1 MKNRKTHNHFIFLV
15 IGGLIGL
22 VLAGYGIFEKTSDF
36 NFQNQDAIA
45 LVNDVPIKNESYL
58 RALDRYS
65 SDSKNKMDD
74 EDRAWVLQRLIEE
87 ELLVQYAYKN
97 GFLEADDL
105 LRKSIVRSVVDSIV
119 EQALSV
125 VPAKQDLLKF
135 YEANRQTFAIDDK
148 YRVVILSSQNRSDI
162 DEGKVIWQSNYD
174 LTLLRQTFKRID
186 RLDIP
191 TGFISK
197 IRLGTLIGPL
207 LRDKVLSLEVG
218 ETSETL
224 KTIYGYSIVTLVDKK
239 DRVIPEFKEISEI
252 VLQEYKRQQ
261 REEILEELLK
271 DLKRQSDIKINEGF
285 TN

>member
-1 MKNRKTHNHFIFLV
+1 MSNQSKLLLLASIIGTFLAIYSIMETNKNFSSLPDNI
-15 IGGLIGL
+15 
-22 VLAGYGIFEKTSDF
+22 
-36 NFQNQDAIA
+36 IA
-45 LVNDVPIKNESYL
+45 TVNDKIIPSDKYQTIINLIQNDKRDEL
-58 RALDRYS
+58 TKADREMALDRI
-65 SDSKNKMDD
+65 
-74 EDRAWVLQRLIEE
+74 IEE

-125 VPAKQDLLKF
+125 VPAEEDLLKF
-135 YEANRQTFAIDDK
+135 YKANRQTFAIDEK
-148 YRVVILSSQNRSDI
+148 YRVVILSSKNRSDI

-197 IRLGTLIGPL
+197 IRLGTLVGPL
-207 LRDKVLSLEVG
+207 LRDKVLSLQVG

-271 DLKRQSDIKINEGF
+271 DLKRQSDIKINEDF

>member
-1 MKNRKTHNHFIFLV
+1 MSNQSKLLLLASIIGTFLAIYSIMETNKNFSSLPDNI
-15 IGGLIGL
+15 
-22 VLAGYGIFEKTSDF
+22 
-36 NFQNQDAIA
+36 IA
-45 LVNDVPIKNESYL
+45 TVNDKIIPSDKYQTVINLIQNDKRDEL
-58 RALDRYS
+58 TKADREMALDRI
-65 SDSKNKMDD
+65 
-74 EDRAWVLQRLIEE
+74 IEE

-125 VPAKQDLLKF
+125 VPAEQDLLKF
-135 YEANRQTFAIDDK
+135 YETNRQTFAIDEK
-148 YRVVILSSQNRSDI
+148 YRVVILSSKNQSDI

-174 LTLLRQTFKRID
+174 LTLLRQTFKRIN

-197 IRLGTLIGPL
+197 IRLGTLVGPL
-207 LRDKVLSLEVG
+207 LRDKVLSLQVG
-218 ETSETL
+218 ETSQTL

-271 DLKRQSDIKINEGF
+271 DLKRQSDIKINEDF

>member
-1 MKNRKTHNHFIFLV
+1 MSNQSKLLLLASIIGTFLAIYSIMETNKNFSSLPDNI
-15 IGGLIGL
+15 
-22 VLAGYGIFEKTSDF
+22 
-36 NFQNQDAIA
+36 IA
-45 LVNDVPIKNESYL
+45 TVNDKIIPSDKYQTIINLIQNDKRDEL
-58 RALDRYS
+58 TKADREMALDRI
-65 SDSKNKMDD
+65 
-74 EDRAWVLQRLIEE
+74 IEE

-125 VPAKQDLLKF
+125 VPAEQDLLKF
-135 YEANRQTFAIDDK
+135 YEANRQTFAIDEK
-148 YRVVILSSQNRSDI
+148 YRVVILSSKNRSDI

>member
-1 MKNRKTHNHFIFLV
+1 MSNQSKLLLLASIIGTFLAIYSIMETNKNFSSLPDNI
-15 IGGLIGL
+15 
-22 VLAGYGIFEKTSDF
+22 
-36 NFQNQDAIA
+36 IA
-45 LVNDVPIKNESYL
+45 TVNDKIIPSDKYQTVINLIQNDKRDEL
-58 RALDRYS
+58 TKADREMALDRI
-65 SDSKNKMDD
+65 
-74 EDRAWVLQRLIEE
+74 IEE

-125 VPAKQDLLKF
+125 VPAEQDLLKF
-135 YEANRQTFAIDDK
+135 YEVNRQTFAIDEK

-207 LRDKVLSLEVG
+207 LRDKVLSLQVG
-218 ETSETL
+218 ETSQTL

>member
-1 MKNRKTHNHFIFLV
+1 MSNQSKLLLLASIIGTFLAIYSIMETNKNFSSLPDNI
-15 IGGLIGL
+15 
-22 VLAGYGIFEKTSDF
+22 
-36 NFQNQDAIA
+36 IA
-45 LVNDVPIKNESYL
+45 TVNDKIIPSDKYQTVINLIQNDKRDEL
-58 RALDRYS
+58 TKADREMALDRI
-65 SDSKNKMDD
+65 
-74 EDRAWVLQRLIEE
+74 IEE

-125 VPAKQDLLKF
+125 VPAEQDLLKF
-135 YEANRQTFAIDDK
+135 YEVNRQTFAIDEK

-174 LTLLRQTFKRID
+174 LNLLRQAFKSID

-224 KTIYGYSIVTLVDKK
+224 KTIYGYSIVTLLDKK

>member
-1 MKNRKTHNHFIFLV
+1 MSNQSKLLLLASIIGTFLAIYSIMETNKNFSSLPDNI
-15 IGGLIGL
+15 
-22 VLAGYGIFEKTSDF
+22 
-36 NFQNQDAIA
+36 IA
-45 LVNDVPIKNESYL
+45 TVNDKIIPSDKYQTIINLIQNDKRDEL
-58 RALDRYS
+58 TKADREMALDRI
-65 SDSKNKMDD
+65 
-74 EDRAWVLQRLIEE
+74 IEE

-125 VPAKQDLLKF
+125 VPAEQDLLKF
-135 YEANRQTFAIDDK
+135 YEVNRQTFAIDEK

-174 LTLLRQTFKRID
+174 LTLLRQTFKSID

-207 LRDKVLSLEVG
+207 LRDKVLSLQVG
-218 ETSETL
+218 ETSQTL

-271 DLKRQSDIKINEGF
+271 DLKRQSDIKINEDF

>member
-1 MKNRKTHNHFIFLV
+1 MSNQSKLLLLASIIGTFLAIYSIMETNKNFSSLPDNI
-15 IGGLIGL
+15 
-22 VLAGYGIFEKTSDF
+22 
-36 NFQNQDAIA
+36 IA
-45 LVNDVPIKNESYL
+45 TVNDKIIPSDKYQTIINLIQNDKRDEL
-58 RALDRYS
+58 TKADREMALDRI
-65 SDSKNKMDD
+65 
-74 EDRAWVLQRLIEE
+74 IEE

-125 VPAKQDLLKF
+125 VPAEQDLLKF
-135 YEANRQTFAIDDK
+135 YETNRQTFAIDEK
-148 YRVVILSSQNRSDI
+148 YRVVILSSKNQSDI

-191 TGFISK
+191 TEFISK

-207 LRDKVLSLEVG
+207 LRDKVLSLQVG
-218 ETSETL
+218 ETSQTL

>member
-1 MKNRKTHNHFIFLV
+1 MSNQSKLLLLASIIGTFLAIYSIMETNKNFSSLPDNI
-15 IGGLIGL
+15 
-22 VLAGYGIFEKTSDF
+22 
-36 NFQNQDAIA
+36 IA
-45 LVNDVPIKNESYL
+45 TVNDKIIPSDKYQTVINLIQNDKRDEL
-58 RALDRYS
+58 TKADREMALDRI
-65 SDSKNKMDD
+65 
-74 EDRAWVLQRLIEE
+74 IEE

-162 DEGKVIWQSNYD
+162 VEGKVIWQSNYD

>member
-1 MKNRKTHNHFIFLV
+1 MSNQSKLLLLASIIGTFLAIYSIMETNKNFSSLPDNI
-15 IGGLIGL
+15 
-22 VLAGYGIFEKTSDF
+22 
-36 NFQNQDAIA
+36 IA
-45 LVNDVPIKNESYL
+45 TVNDKIIPSDKYQTIINLIQNDKRDEL
-58 RALDRYS
+58 TKADREMALDRI
-65 SDSKNKMDD
+65 
-74 EDRAWVLQRLIEE
+74 IEE

-125 VPAKQDLLKF
+125 VPAEQDLLKF
-135 YEANRQTFAIDDK
+135 YETNRQTFAIDEK
-148 YRVVILSSQNRSDI
+148 YRVVILSSKNQSDI

-174 LTLLRQTFKRID
+174 LTLLRQTFKGID

-197 IRLGTLIGPL
+197 IRLGTLVGPL

>member
-1 MKNRKTHNHFIFLV
+1 MSNQSKLLLLASIIGTFLAIYSIMETNKNFSSLPDNI
-15 IGGLIGL
+15 
-22 VLAGYGIFEKTSDF
+22 
-36 NFQNQDAIA
+36 IA
-45 LVNDVPIKNESYL
+45 TVNDKIIPSDKYQTVINLIQNDKRDEL
-58 RALDRYS
+58 TKADREMALDRI
-65 SDSKNKMDD
+65 
-74 EDRAWVLQRLIEE
+74 IEE

-125 VPAKQDLLKF
+125 VPAEQDLLKF
-135 YEANRQTFAIDDK
+135 YEVNRQTFAIDEK

-197 IRLGTLIGPL
+197 IRLGTLVGPL
-207 LRDKVLSLEVG
+207 LRDKVLSLQVG

-224 KTIYGYSIVTLVDKK
+224 NTIYGYSIVTLVDKK

>member
-1 MKNRKTHNHFIFLV
+1 MSNQSKLLLLASIIGTFLAIYSIMETNKNFSSLPDNI
-15 IGGLIGL
+15 
-22 VLAGYGIFEKTSDF
+22 
-36 NFQNQDAIA
+36 IA
-45 LVNDVPIKNESYL
+45 TVNDKIIPSDKYQTIINLIQNDKRDEL
-58 RALDRYS
+58 TKADREMALDRI
-65 SDSKNKMDD
+65 
-74 EDRAWVLQRLIEE
+74 IEE

-125 VPAKQDLLKF
+125 VPAEQDLLKF
-135 YEANRQTFAIDDK
+135 YEVNRQTFAIDEK

-174 LTLLRQTFKRID
+174 LTLLRQTFKSID

-207 LRDKVLSLEVG
+207 LRDKVLSLQVG
-218 ETSETL
+218 ETSQTL

-239 DRVIPEFKEISEI
+239 DRVIPEFREISEI

>member
-1 MKNRKTHNHFIFLV
+1 MSNQSKLLLLASIIGTFLAIYSIMETNKNFSSLPDNI
-15 IGGLIGL
+15 
-22 VLAGYGIFEKTSDF
+22 
-36 NFQNQDAIA
+36 IA
-45 LVNDVPIKNESYL
+45 TVNDKIIPSDKYQTIINLIQNDKRDEL
-58 RALDRYS
+58 TKADREMALDRI
-65 SDSKNKMDD
+65 
-74 EDRAWVLQRLIEE
+74 IEE

-125 VPAKQDLLKF
+125 VPAEQDLLKF
-135 YEANRQTFAIDDK
+135 YEANRQTFAIDEK
-148 YRVVILSSQNRSDI
+148 YRVVILSSKNQSDI

-174 LTLLRQTFKRID
+174 LTLLRQTFKSID

-207 LRDKVLSLEVG
+207 LRDKVLSLQVG
-218 ETSETL
+218 ETSQTL

>member
-1 MKNRKTHNHFIFLV
+1 MSNQSKLLLLASIIGTFLAIYSIMETNKNFSSLPDNI
-15 IGGLIGL
+15 
-22 VLAGYGIFEKTSDF
+22 
-36 NFQNQDAIA
+36 IA
-45 LVNDVPIKNESYL
+45 TVNDKIIPSDKYQTIINLIQDDKRDEL
-58 RALDRYS
+58 TKADREMALDRI
-65 SDSKNKMDD
+65 
-74 EDRAWVLQRLIEE
+74 IEE

-174 LTLLRQTFKRID
+174 LTLLRQTFKRIN

-197 IRLGTLIGPL
+197 IRLGTLVGPL
-207 LRDKVLSLEVG
+207 LRDKVLSLQVG

>member
-1 MKNRKTHNHFIFLV
+1 MSNQSKLLLLASIIGTFLAIYSIMETNKNFSSLPDNI
-15 IGGLIGL
+15 
-22 VLAGYGIFEKTSDF
+22 
-36 NFQNQDAIA
+36 IA
-45 LVNDVPIKNESYL
+45 TVNDKIIPSDKYQTIINLIQNDKRDEL
-58 RALDRYS
+58 TKADREMALDRI
-65 SDSKNKMDD
+65 
-74 EDRAWVLQRLIEE
+74 IEE

-125 VPAKQDLLKF
+125 VPAEQDLLKF
-135 YEANRQTFAIDDK
+135 YEANRQTFAIDEK
-148 YRVVILSSQNRSDI
+148 YRVVILSSKNRSDI

-174 LTLLRQTFKRID
+174 LTLLRETFKHID

-207 LRDKVLSLEVG
+207 LRDKVLSLQVG